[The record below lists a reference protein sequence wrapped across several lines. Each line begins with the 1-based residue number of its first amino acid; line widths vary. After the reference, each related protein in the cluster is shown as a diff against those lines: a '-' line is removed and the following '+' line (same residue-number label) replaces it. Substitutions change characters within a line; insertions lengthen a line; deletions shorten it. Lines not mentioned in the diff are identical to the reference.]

1 MLNIFLAM
9 SCQHEEMLLQRQNRG
24 TGRGARQEAN
34 QDASRTYQRQLD
46 DLIADEE
53 PETIIALYAGQLIQK
68 F

>member
-1 MLNIFLAM
+1 MI
-9 SCQHEEMLLQRQNRG
+9 
-24 TGRGARQEAN
+24 RQEAS
-34 QDASRTYQRQLD
+34 QDSGCKYQRQID